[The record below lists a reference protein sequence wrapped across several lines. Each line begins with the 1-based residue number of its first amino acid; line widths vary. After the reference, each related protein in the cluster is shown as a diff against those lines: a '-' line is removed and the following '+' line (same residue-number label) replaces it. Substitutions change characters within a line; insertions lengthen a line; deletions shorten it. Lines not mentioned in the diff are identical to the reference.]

1 MDQHKGISSLMAQ
14 QVKDLALLLLW
25 LRLLLW
31 LEFSPW
37 PGELQHAEG
46 MTQNKTKQNKGI
58 ESVKSDK

>member
-1 MDQHKGISSLMAQ
+1 MDQHKGMSSLKAQ